1 MARVLTEETSLS
13 RRQRALAVEARVL
26 NRLVWLEGAVVAV
39 LLAIGIARAAVDRDG
54 AAFFWVGAVGVFL
67 IVSHVMRSRT
77 ALRER
82 ENLAIG
88 LRGELEVARALAAGL
103 DNQHYVFNDIFV
115 RSGFRR
121 TQIDHLV
128 VGPSALFLVETKN
141 WSGRMTGEPG
151 DRTWMQ
157 HPRSGRPPRTLPNP
171 LLQCERQRVVLAGFL
186 RSGGLDVPPLHS
198 ILVFTSPHASF
209 ERGTS
214 EMPILA
220 VDVLAGH
227 LVQRANEGASLPDS
241 VVDAI
246 LNRLRQCR

>member
-26 NRLVWLEGAVVAV
+26 NRLVWLEGAVAVMCLALGAARVAF
-39 LLAIGIARAAVDRDG
+39 GHGG
-54 AAFFWVGAVGVFL
+54 AAFFGVGAVGIFL
-67 IVSHVMRSRT
+67 TISHVMRSRT

-88 LRGELEVARALAAGL
+88 LRGEVEVARALAAGL

-128 VGPSALFLVETKN
+128 VGPAAVFLVETKN
-141 WSGRMTGEPG
+141 WSGRITGEPG

-157 HPRSGRPPRTLPNP
+157 HPRSGRPPRALSNP

-209 ERGTS
+209 DRGMS
-214 EMPILA
+214 ETPVLTVEALA
-220 VDVLAGH
+220 VYIA
-227 LVQRANEGASLPDS
+227 RKAEEGTRLPDS